1 MDMQFNFAYGNS
13 AIPMTVKAAK
23 IDVLESVTPA
33 PLADLPEA
41 FRRAVEEDAIGSAPL
56 KDVITADDQVT
67 VVISDITRGYMHQE
81 RICPLLLDYL
91 HDVCGVAYENIVYLV
106 AVGTHRAQTEAE
118 FARIASPYVAEKVR
132 ILNHD
137 CDGELIPIGV
147 TSRGTEVEVNPLV
160 VGRKVI
166 LLGGTVHHFFAGY
179 GGGRKSILP
188 GVAGRRTVLYNHNA
202 MFIHSE
208 KSRQG
213 NLSGNPIHED
223 MAFAAKTAKLGFILN
238 VLLDGDKRIIAAFAG
253 DSVKAHEAACALC
266 LKQTSVPAVAADI
279 VVTSNGGY
287 PLDQNVYQCVKGL
300 TAAEA
305 CVHEGGVIILS
316 AGLGDGH
323 GGEAFYH
330 WFADRNNADEVMR
343 DIVNVPADKTH
354 MDQWQA
360 QILARVQQKAFC
372 IFVAAEENRQ
382 LLEDMHMGWAPT
394 LDAALDM
401 ATARMGKSSTVT
413 VIPDG
418 VGVIVTPN
426 K

>member
-1 MDMQFNFAYGNS
+1 M
-13 AIPMTVKAAK
+13 
-23 IDVLESVTPA
+23 
-33 PLADLPEA
+33 
-41 FRRAVEEDAIGSAPL
+41 
-56 KDVITADDQVT
+56 
-67 VVISDITRGYMHQE
+67 
-81 RICPLLLDYL
+81 
-91 HDVCGVAYENIVYLV
+91 
-106 AVGTHRAQTEAE
+106 
-118 FARIASPYVAEKVR
+118 
-132 ILNHD
+132 
-137 CDGELIPIGV
+137 
-147 TSRGTEVEVNPLV
+147 
-160 VGRKVI
+160 
-166 LLGGTVHHFFAGY
+166 
-179 GGGRKSILP
+179 
-188 GVAGRRTVLYNHNA
+188 
-202 MFIHSE
+202 
-208 KSRQG
+208 
-213 NLSGNPIHED
+213 
-223 MAFAAKTAKLGFILN
+223 
-238 VLLDGDKRIIAAFAG
+238 
-253 DSVKAHEAACALC
+253 
-266 LKQTSVPAVAADI
+266 
-279 VVTSNGGY
+279 
-287 PLDQNVYQCVKGL
+287 
-300 TAAEA
+300 
-305 CVHEGGVIILS
+305 IILS